1 MENKNRNIL
10 VVLIAIVIVA
20 AVFSSFGLTLYSGN
34 LPEIVLPTPI
44 PSGAQS
50 EPPTAAPEGDT
61 VWVDVTPQTVQSVI
75 RTLSRPVSYYRE
87 ISNTYEGGAAVTSR
101 VWVDGGWTRTETTL
115 AGGAV
120 RHTLVGEGT
129 VYYWYGGDVEAR
141 QAPADEKSPDLDGPH
156 IPTYEDV
163 LAVDM
168 GDITD
173 TGYEEKGGLD
183 CVYVQVEDAELGY
196 QTRYWISV
204 DSRLLVAAETVKDGQ
219 AVMSMSGYSLEQ
231 PVASGT
237 QFSLPDGTVLHTS

>member
-1 MENKNRNIL
+1 MDG
-10 VVLIAIVIVA
+10 LII
-20 AVFSSFGLTLYSGN
+20 GLDLCDAYTRLCCH
-34 LPEIVLPTPI
+34 EREKTWCLPT
-44 PSGAQS
+44 
-50 EPPTAAPEGDT
+50 
-61 VWVDVTPQTVQSVI
+61 VI
-75 RTLSRPVSYYRE
+75 CRKKDDDEWYVGEEAYAY
-87 ISNTYEGGAAVTSR
+87 
-101 VWVDGGWTRTETTL
+101 
-115 AGGAV
+115 
-120 RHTLVGEGT
+120 TLVGEGT

-163 LAVDM
+163 LAVDTAS
-168 GDITD
+168 ITD